1 MNRNQDKLKKIAIV
15 TGASGGIGKAFVEQL
30 MKEDLEEIWIIG
42 RNQERLHEIRENY
55 GEKIICLCKD
65 LTDRQDLLSMRDLLQ
80 HQQVC
85 VSYLINNA
93 GIAQMKPSL
102 DFDIT
107 EIEQTIKLNCQ
118 VLVILCHE
126 CIPFMTKG
134 SHILNLSSASAFQPV
149 PYINLYA
156 STKAFEKSYSQ
167 ALHEELKYLG
177 ISVTAVCPSWVD
189 TKMLMRE
196 INGKQVHFPGIVS
209 PQKVAKKALKDAK
222 KGKNISICS
231 FYVKCQY
238 LNVKFMPQN
247 WIMKYWMN
255 SLKKYKSN

>member
-1 MNRNQDKLKKIAIV
+1 MDRNQDKLKKIAIV

-30 MKEDLEEIWIIG
+30 MKEDLDEIWIVG
-42 RNQERLHEIRENY
+42 RSKERLGMIKEYY

-80 HQQVC
+80 YQQVS

-93 GIAQMKPSL
+93 GMAQMKASL
-102 DFDIT
+102 DFDIS

-118 VLVILCHE
+118 VPVILCHE
-126 CIPFMTKG
+126 CVPFMTKG
-134 SHILNLSSASAFQPV
+134 SHILNISSASAFQPV

-167 ALHEELKYLG
+167 ALHEELKILG

-196 INGKQVHFPGIVS
+196 INGKQVKFPGIVS
-209 PQKVAKKALKDAK
+209 PQKVAKKAIKDAK
-222 KGKNISICS
+222 KGKTISICS
-231 FYVKCQY
+231 LYVKCQY
-238 LNVKFMPQN
+238 LNVKFMPQK
-247 WIMKYWMN
+247 WINELWMRSLRKYQ
-255 SLKKYKSN
+255 